1 MLRSIL
7 DSEPCHVVGHPAS
20 TEIAE
25 PTSRCGDPD
34 MRTSTTSLAGKS
46 ADAVTPFPES
56 TDPFSHSSLARP
68 SPPRTP
74 PAARAF
80 PQLTRPVTLPPH
92 QPPQLARAV
101 TTNSA
106 AASER
111 SSAISS
117 TTVTLLQASS
127 AAASERSSAISAP
140 VTLLQASSA
149 QHPVQ
154 CTCGPNSRGGSVGTA
169 STVTAGSV
177 GPGPGAGLGL
187 RGRVCWAAPVDVG
200 VSASVAGGP
209 APGPDLGLPLNP
221 RATQDWVAAERVKEW
236 AQPATEAT
244 HPPRASSARS
254 TTGSAHQPNGGS
266 SMAASDT
273 DAESQ
278 LLLRSSKR
286 SRMQLVLYCLA
297 GLACLVVGLAAGL
310 ELVGWPYDPDWP
322 VENETSGQLRNA
334 GQLIGIYFFIYLGTA
349 GVVTLVNFIPS
360 VAAIGMSAHTVCTI
374 VGLLL
379 AGCVAGVVCCMAFL
393 VQPQDTFAD
402 TPAVGSID
410 PVRATAGVF
419 FGIGFAF
426 LGLLCCG
433 VLVRQPGLAGSWARV
448 CGWLRR
454 CGGCLVL
461 AQPRAKAFV
470 AFYIFLA

>member
-1 MLRSIL
+1 MT
-7 DSEPCHVVGHPAS
+7 A
-20 TEIAE
+20 
-25 PTSRCGDPD
+25 
-34 MRTSTTSLAGKS
+34 
-46 ADAVTPFPES
+46 
-56 TDPFSHSSLARP
+56 
-68 SPPRTP
+68 
-74 PAARAF
+74 
-80 PQLTRPVTLPPH
+80 
-92 QPPQLARAV
+92 
-101 TTNSA
+101 NSA

-111 SSAISS
+111 SSAISA
-117 TTVTLLQASS
+117 T
-127 AAASERSSAISAP
+127 

-169 STVTAGSV
+169 STAGSV

-200 VSASVAGGP
+200 VLASAAVDPPPGP
-209 APGPDLGLPLNP
+209 ADLGLPLNP
-221 RATQDWVAAERVKEW
+221 RATQDWVAAERIKEW
-236 AQPATEAT
+236 AQPSTETT

-254 TTGSAHQPNGGS
+254 TTGSAHQPDGGS

-278 LLLRSSKR
+278 LLRSSKR
-286 SRMQLVLYCLA
+286 SRMQLVVYCLA
-297 GLACLVVGLAAGL
+297 GMACLVTGLAAGL
-310 ELVGWPYDPDWP
+310 ELVGWPYDPNLP
-322 VENETSGQLRNA
+322 VEASGQLRNA

-360 VAAIGMSAHTVCTI
+360 VAAIGLSAHTVCTI

-379 AGCVAGVVCCMAFL
+379 AGCVAGLVCCMAFL
-393 VQPQDTFAD
+393 VQPQDTFTD
-402 TPAVGSID
+402 TTQVGSMD

-419 FGIGFAF
+419 FGTGFAF

-433 VLVRQPGLAGSWARV
+433 VLVRQPGLAGSWTLV

-454 CGGCLVL
+454 RGACLVCT
-461 AQPRAKAFV
+461 QPRAKAFV
-470 AFYIFLA
+470 AFYLFLA